1 MAELYI
7 YYRIE
12 LNDEAAYETQLRA
25 MQARLGC
32 SAGVKARLLKSC
44 AEPALRMEIY
54 SGIVEVETFLASLE
68 QAVERFEVDMFLAV
82 GERRRVECFTD

>member
-1 MAELYI
+1 MAELYV

-12 LNDEAAYETQLRA
+12 LGDEAAYVTQLHA

-44 AEPALRMEIY
+44 SEPALRMEIY
-54 SGIVEVETFLASLE
+54 SGVRDVEMFLASLE
-68 QAVERFEVDMFLAV
+68 QAVNRFEVDMFLAV
-82 GERRRVECFTD
+82 GERRRVECFSD